1 MSSLE
6 AIVDDFITEHELDSD
21 MKDPLCNLINK
32 SMEGLFKH
40 LYSEQFPEAEAK
52 KEKKT
57 SQKVL
62 KADKLEDPSTAESEE
77 QLKNCTTGVLNQF
90 CRDNSLKVG
99 GNKAE
104 IVVRVW
110 RFLQGTSSDED
121 LSNRNKPK
129 KEKKG
134 AEKHV
139 CSGLSAKGAPC
150 SVGAG
155 ADGEYKGY
163 WFCWHHIKDADE
175 FLKKLKPK
183 EEEPA
188 AEPKKEKKARASKK
202 KEPVKEELETEDE
215 S

>member
-6 AIVDDFITEHELDSD
+6 AIVDDFITEHELDSE
-21 MKDPLCNLINK
+21 MKEPLCNLINK

-40 LYSEQFPEAEAK
+40 LYSEQFPETDPK
-52 KEKKT
+52 KEKKA

-62 KADKLEDPSTAESEE
+62 KADKLDDPTAAESEE
-77 QLKNCTTGVLNQF
+77 QLKNCTTSVLNQF
-90 CRDNSLKVG
+90 CRDNNLKVG

-104 IVVRVW
+104 ITTRVW
-110 RFLQGTSSDED
+110 RFLQGTGSDED

-134 AEKHV
+134 AEKHI
-139 CSGLSAKGAPC
+139 CSGLSAKGVPC

-155 ADGEYKGY
+155 SDGEYKGY

-183 EEEPA
+183 EEEP
-188 AEPKKEKKARASKK
+188 EPKKEKKQRKK
-202 KEPVKEELETEDE
+202 KEPVNEELEIEE
-215 S
+215 